1 MQIPCIYLFK
11 GYGLSIA
18 TIICTMFTTI
28 IAYRFL
34 SRKFDINPIKY
45 NRKYYSRLVYSTIV
59 MTILSLL
66 MLKIIS
72 SVYKFESTLQLFFLI
87 SLIGCLGGVVFSVT
101 LFRNKFISKL
111 GKLF

>member
-1 MQIPCIYLFK
+1 IYLFK

-87 SLIGCLGGVVFSVT
+87 ILIGCLGGVVFSVT